1 MLDLLIFTS
10 SKKAFSINNESLENP
25 IVGGINTY
33 TWEIHTMCMY
43 NCTVHVLYMSIDLTE
58 LTSLHKQLDI
68 NCSVLLFKAYK
79 ILKYWS

>member
-25 IVGGINTY
+25 IVGGINT
-33 TWEIHTMCMY
+33 WEIHAMCMY

-58 LTSLHKQLDI
+58 LTSLHK
-68 NCSVLLFKAYK
+68 
-79 ILKYWS
+79 

>member
-1 MLDLLIFTS
+1 MHITYNHVGSSNLLIFTS
-10 SKKAFSINNESLENP
+10 FKKAFSINNESLENP

-58 LTSLHKQLDI
+58 LTSLHKY
-68 NCSVLLFKAYK
+68 N
-79 ILKYWS
+79 